1 MEYKGR
7 NQEYLIIEEISSDNC
22 YILKERIENGLSIV
36 WNLEGKSVLNIDGQ
50 DFSLE
55 EGELIFL
62 TEFHHVKVEKIG
74 KAKLVRFNRPFYCI
88 KDHDS
93 EVSCKGILFFGA
105 SQVPRVILNGE
116 RKKQF
121 DLLWEVFEMEMKS
134 VDHLQ
139 YEMLQM
145 LLKRLIIL
153 CTRLFKEQQDVDSIE
168 TKKMDI
174 VREFNYLVES
184 HFREHHTVA
193 DYADLL
199 FKSPK
204 TLSNLFA
211 QYNQKTPLQIIHER
225 ILLEAKRM
233 LSYTD
238 TPVKEIAYDL
248 GYDDLQSFSRFFK
261 ARTKSSPKKYREIQL
276 SGKIDNSL
284 GRIA

>member
-1 MEYKGR
+1 MEFKGR

-22 YILKERIENGLSIV
+22 FILKERIENGLSIV
-36 WNLEGKSVLNIDGQ
+36 WNLEGKSILSIDGQ
-50 DFSLE
+50 KFPLE
-55 EGELIFL
+55 EGEMIFL
-62 TEFHHVKVEKIG
+62 TEFHHVKVDQIG

-105 SQVPRVILNGE
+105 SQVPRVKLDGE
-116 RKKQF
+116 SKKQF
-121 DLLWEVFEMEMKS
+121 ELLWEVFEMEMKS

-153 CTRLFKEQQDVDSIE
+153 CTRLFKEQQKVEGME

-184 HFREHHTVA
+184 HFRKYHAVA
-193 DYADLL
+193 DYAELL

-238 TPVKEIAYDL
+238 TPVKEIAYEL

-261 ARTKSSPKKYREIQL
+261 ARTKSSPKKYREFQS

-284 GRIA
+284 GKIA